1 MWLCCQEL
9 LFLWAGTQTEASYL
23 ELLFR
28 LFDHISFVD
37 GDNRRWKN
45 SSDITMLEPPGK
57 GVDDYDWNAIY
68 DSDGDSV
75 LPAVLSSAVA
85 TAHSTIINSTGD
97 GSTADSTAQRTVL
110 SEMYDPSRAGA
121 YLPRA
126 DLLNLRFSR
135 CLLAG
140 AAAKGTLDSHADRD
154 HSKVKQSTVQY
165 STRVKYST
173 VW

>member
-68 DSDGDSV
+68 DSDGDPV
-75 LPAVLSSAVA
+75 LPAALPSAVA
-85 TAHSTIINSTGD
+85 TAQSTVINITGD
-97 GSTADSTAQRTVL
+97 RSTAYSTVRNIQPAM
-110 SEMYDPSRAGA
+110 SWG
-121 YLPRA
+121 
-126 DLLNLRFSR
+126 LLAMSW
-135 CLLAG
+135 CLLATSWCLLATSWCKRYSAQPCQQG
-140 AAAKGTLDSHADRD
+140 A
-154 HSKVKQSTVQY
+154 
-165 STRVKYST
+165 
-173 VW
+173 